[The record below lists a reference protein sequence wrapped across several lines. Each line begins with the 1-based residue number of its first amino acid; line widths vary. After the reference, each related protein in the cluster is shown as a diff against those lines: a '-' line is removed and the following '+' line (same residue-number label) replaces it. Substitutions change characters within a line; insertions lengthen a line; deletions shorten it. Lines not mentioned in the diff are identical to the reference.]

1 MGDIGFFHYFNNAF
15 HFVVLNEDKTEKH
28 FNHFEDTDE
37 GYHSEVNVLRLDIEG
52 GNVILEVTTHSQDC
66 DGPLS
71 TYDDYICPIQD
82 LYGHDAKDFI
92 NGEWLEIGVKTPLWE
107 RTESHQRD
115 YFAEAMGY

>member
-15 HFVVLNEDKTEKH
+15 HFVVLNEDKPEKH
-28 FNHFEDTDE
+28 FTMYEDTDE
-37 GYHSEVNVLRLDIEG
+37 GYHSEANVLRLDIEG
-52 GNVILEVTTHSQDC
+52 GNVILEVTSKARDC

-107 RTESHQRD
+107 RVASRQRD